1 MNGLGAQQQSSFPS
15 SSSST
20 SHFFTTPSQPQQG
33 PNSTSH
39 YSSSQSLSS
48 GSYRSAPPKPKH
60 NTGSVY
66 PPLTANPKSSSPS
79 WSTKS
84 AHLAA
89 SSNPN
94 SRFGG
99 ASTSAQNGGH
109 LNGGINLSSTTA
121 YLLSGKTN
129 NNSSTTS
136 GSNLAGG
143 GAFSKSVTNLSSS
156 ASFPS
161 FDLLGSIEQPTVDP
175 VATSWDDPP
184 PSYTNSAGRYTP
196 SQGTSNN
203 SNNTSSSSQFNRHS
217 AYGNFGSSS
226 SSSCNE
232 ICFPLLS
239 EDSSFSVARCCC

>member
-66 PPLTANPKSSSPS
+66 PPLTAKPKSSSPS

-226 SSSCNE
+226 SSCNE